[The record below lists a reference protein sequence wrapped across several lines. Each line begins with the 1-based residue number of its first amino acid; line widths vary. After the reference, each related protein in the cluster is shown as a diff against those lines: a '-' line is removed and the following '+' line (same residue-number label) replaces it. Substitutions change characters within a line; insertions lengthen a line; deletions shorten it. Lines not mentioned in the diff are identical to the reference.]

1 MMTQEA
7 SSPRRK
13 KPFSPTFEAMEE
25 DKAPIPGL
33 SVRSVPMDRLAS
45 KCVDCFDEHGELVE
59 DSAFPRVLFLM
70 HKWFMTS
77 EELAKQFKL
86 LYQNCTKST
95 CSRKSCSHLASDDDC
110 QVNIKKRRICHA
122 LKFWIMNFPMHF
134 DLDQGLAGVMSQLQK
149 IIQSEGNTQL
159 KHVVDISNVPSY
171 DWMRVIS
178 VRNPSVRTN
187 RKVSLVFN
195 HLEPKELADH
205 LTFLEYK
212 IFRRLNFADLKSY
225 ALSGQLKDNLK
236 LERSIG
242 LFNGL
247 SLWIQ
252 CMVLSRHT
260 PKQRA
265 EVITKF
271 VHVAKRLR
279 QLNNFNTLMAVVGGL
294 SHSSLA
300 RLRQTYAH
308 VSSETQKVI
317 SEMTELLSSASNF
330 SNYRKAFQEARGFK
344 IPILGVHLKDLI
356 LLHTALQDKMD
367 DGQLNMRKMAQ
378 LSVTFAELMQL
389 QNAKPPLAA
398 NMDLVNMLRA
408 SLDLQYTEDE
418 IYELSLAREPRNSTS
433 TPPTPTKPAIF
444 PEWAAGGSRHAD
456 QETITKHVSAM
467 VEGVFKNYDHDKDGY
482 ITYSEFQSIASNF
495 PFMESFCVLDADRDG
510 LISKS
515 EMQSYF
521 VRAQSLALSTSFK
534 HNFSVH
540 TYFSPTFCVHC
551 TGLLW
556 GLIKQGHKCKICGI
570 NAHKHC
576 KERVVMECRSKKSQG
591 LNGSVIVSSASASAG
606 LSQSSPNAG
615 ALQRRHTMD
624 GGGPIVNG
632 VNGMNGLNGHK
643 ETSNVV
649 KVKNMSW
656 EDKRRISLR
665 QKSSRLTETATQTED
680 LIPNTPPESDK
691 ESDDHEMDIEHPHE
705 HGGIICNGR
714 RLSELSEDDSSS
726 SFGDHGSTAGS
737 DSSVFFKAS
746 KTDLREKLVVA
757 EGDRDAL
764 RAENTKLKQE
774 MCSMQ
779 QRIQQLERHLETIK
793 RHTVSFIID
802 QMDSLH
808 VQKDT
813 TV

>member
-1 MMTQEA
+1 MMQEA

-13 KPFSPTFEAMEE
+13 KPLSPTFDTMED
-25 DKAPIPGL
+25 DKSAIAGL
-33 SVRSVPMDRLAS
+33 NLRSAPMDKLANT
-45 KCVDCFDEHGELVE
+45 CVDCFDEHGSLVE
-59 DSAFPRVLFLM
+59 ETAFPRVLFLM
-70 HKWFMTS
+70 HKWIMTS
-77 EELAKQFKL
+77 EELGKQFKI
-86 LYQNCTKST
+86 LYQSCSKASCTRT
-95 CSRKSCSHLASDDDC
+95 SCSHSAEDNEC
-110 QVNIKKRRICHA
+110 HVNAKKRRICHA
-122 LKFWIMNFPMHF
+122 LKFWINNFPMHF
-134 DLDQGLAGVMSQLQK
+134 DLDKGLAGVMSQLQK

-159 KHVVDISNVPSY
+159 KQVVDISNVPSY

-247 SLWIQ
+247 SLWIE

-300 RLRQTYAH
+300 RLRQTTAH
-308 VSSETQKVI
+308 VSSETQKI
-317 SEMTELLSSASNF
+317 STELSEMLSSASNF
-330 SNYRKAFQEARGFK
+330 SNYRKALAEARGFK

-356 LLHTALQDKMD
+356 LLHTALQDKTE
-367 DGQLNMRKMAQ
+367 DGHINMRKMAQ
-378 LSVTFAELMQL
+378 LSLTFVELMQL
-389 QNAKPPLAA
+389 QNCKPPLAA

-433 TPPTPTKPAIF
+433 TPPTPTKPAVF
-444 PEWAAGGSRHAD
+444 AEWAAGVVRHAD
-456 QETITKHVSAM
+456 QESIAKHVTAM
-467 VEGVFKNYDHDKDGY
+467 VEAVFKNYDLDKDGY
-482 ITYSEFQSIASNF
+482 ITYTEFQSIATSNF
-495 PFMESFCVLDADRDG
+495 PFMGSFCVLDADRDG
-510 LISKS
+510 LISKQ

-521 VRAQSLALSTSFK
+521 VRAHSLALSTSFK

-556 GLIKQGHKCKICGI
+556 GLIKQGHKCKICGV

-576 KERVVMECRSKKSQG
+576 KERVVMECRSKKSLG
-591 LNGSVIVSSASASAG
+591 LNGSMILSSTG
-606 LSQSSPNAG
+606 TQSPTGSS
-615 ALQRRHTMD
+615 LQRRHTMD
-624 GGGPIVNG
+624 GGGGPFVNG
-632 VNGMNGLNGHK
+632 MNGMNGLNGHK
-643 ETSNVV
+643 ETNGTG
-649 KVKNMSW
+649 KTKNMSW

-665 QKSSRLTETATQTED
+665 QKTCLIETATQTED
-680 LIPNTPPESDK
+680 LIPNTPPDSDK
-691 ESDDHEMDIEHPHE
+691 ESEEQDIEVDQVHDQGHD
-705 HGGIICNGR
+705 HGGIICDGR
-714 RLSELSEDDSSS
+714 RLSELSEDESTS

-737 DSSVFFKAS
+737 DSSVF
-746 KTDLREKLVVA
+746 LRSPKPGMKDKLIMA
-757 EGDRDAL
+757 ERDRDSL
-764 RAENTKLKQE
+764 LVENTRLKVE
-774 MCSMQ
+774 MKG
-779 QRIQQLERHLETIK
+779 IADKNHQLEHHLEMIK